1 METSFVFL
9 MLRMK
14 TEGADP
20 RRLDVIIIESG
31 VWVPGTMHKV
41 SWIGVEVGVPTVTE
55 FPRAGRMMSVTVVGP
70 LTIGEVVARWATGA
84 VASGVQRVV

>member
-9 MLRMK
+9 LLRMK
-14 TEGADP
+14 IEGADP
-20 RRLDVIIIESG
+20 RRLDVIIIERG
-31 VWVPGTMHKV
+31 VWDPGTMPKV

-55 FPRAGRMMSVTVVGP
+55 FPRAGRMTSVTVVGA

-84 VASGVQRVV
+84 AASGDQRAV